1 MRSKIWRS
9 MALTAVLA
17 VVLFAILSM
26 AALYSFFTARTQSAL
41 DGEARLIA
49 TALEG
54 GAQIDALAAVY
65 PEDRVT
71 LVGSDGS
78 VLYDSDAEA
87 GEMENH
93 LERPEI
99 QQAFATGSGESTRQS
114 DTLGETTI
122 YRALLL
128 EDGTVLRV
136 SGTQQNVLGMVMQLI
151 PAFLALIVVTIII
164 SALASRQATKRIV
177 APVNALDLDHPLD
190 NDVYEELSPL
200 LKRMHEQR
208 QRIDET
214 VAALTAQRNEFA
226 TVTENM
232 AEALLLLNARGEV
245 LFVNRAAEKL
255 LGLSRTECEGKYL
268 LALNRNFQ
276 LSEAME
282 KALHGENAEEE
293 MEMNSRHYRCVASP
307 VLDDGR
313 VTGAVML
320 VPDITDRFLAEKARR
335 EFTANVSHELK
346 TPLTSILGYAE
357 IMQNGVAG
365 EDKLRQ
371 FAGLIHSEA
380 TRLIRLVEDIL
391 KLSRLD
397 ESRLPDDRRRVSL
410 KGLCEEAAARLAP
423 EAARHGVVI
432 RVEGNECALEG
443 SPSMLGELVYNLVD
457 NAVKY
462 NREGGFVTVSLEE
475 AADGGRSLTVAD
487 TGVGI
492 DPADQPHVFER
503 FFRGDRS
510 RSAEGGT
517 GLGLSIVKHVAL
529 AHGAKV
535 SLESEV
541 GKGTSIRVDFP
552 A

>member
-17 VVLFAILSM
+17 VLLFAILSL
-26 AALYSFFTARTQSAL
+26 AALYSFFTARTENAL
-41 DGEARLIA
+41 DDEARLIA
-49 TALEG
+49 AALED
-54 GAQIDALAAVY
+54 GAQIDALAAVN
-65 PEDRVT
+65 PDDRVT
-71 LVGSDGS
+71 LVAADGS
-78 VLYDSDAEA
+78 VLFDSDAEE
-87 GEMENH
+87 GTMENH

-99 QQAFATGSGESTRQS
+99 QQALENGAGGSTRQS
-114 DTLGETTI
+114 DTLGEMTI

-128 EDGTVLRV
+128 DDGTVLRV

-151 PAFLALIVVTIII
+151 PAFLALIVLTVVL
-164 SALASRQATKRIV
+164 SALGSRQATKRIV

-208 QRIDET
+208 QRIDES
-214 VAALTAQRNEFA
+214 VSALTAQRNEFA
-226 TVTENM
+226 AVTSNM
-232 AEALLLLNARGEV
+232 AEALLLLNARGDV
-245 LFVNRAAEKL
+245 LFVNRAAERL
-255 LGLSRTECEGKYL
+255 LGLSRADCEGKYL

-293 MEMNSRHYRCVASP
+293 LEMNGRHYRCVASP
-307 VLDDGR
+307 VMDGTR
-313 VTGAVML
+313 VSGAVML
-320 VPDITDRFLAEKARR
+320 IPDITDRFLAEKARR

-371 FAGLIHSEA
+371 FAGLIHAEA

-397 ESRLPDDRRRVSL
+397 ESRLPNDRRRVSL
-410 KGLCEEAAARLAP
+410 KGLCEEAASRLAP
-423 EAARHGVVI
+423 EAAKRGVTI
-432 RVEGNECALEG
+432 RVEGGECALEG

-475 AADGGRSLTVAD
+475 KEDGGRALTVAD

-492 DPADQPHVFER
+492 DPADQQHVFER

-541 GKGTSIRVDFP
+541 GKGTAIHVDFP

>member
-164 SALASRQATKRIV
+164 SALTSRQATKRIV
-177 APVNALDLDHPLD
+177 SPVNALDLDHPLD

-320 VPDITDRFLAEKARR
+320 VPDITDRFRAEKARR